1 VFGLYSEE
9 EIENFKCIFDM
20 FDKDKSGFIEVSD
33 LQTIMRSLGRDPH
46 EAIEL
51 LQGLELNA
59 DGRLTFE
66 EFLRIMKSLESRLVH
81 GREGEG
87 GAEQSPREA
96 DLEER
101 NKYGSLLPRTG
112 VHFLPDSKVVDFLK

>member
-1 VFGLYSEE
+1 
-9 EIENFKCIFDM
+9 M
-20 FDKDKSGFIEVSD
+20 FDKEKSGFIDVAD

-51 LQGLELNA
+51 LQGLELSQE
-59 DGRLTFE
+59 GRLSFQ
-66 EFLRIMKSLESRLVH
+66 EFLKIMKTLENRLIS
-81 GREGEG
+81 GKDENES
-87 GAEQSPREA
+87 SPREA

-112 VHFLPDSKVVDFLK
+112 VHFLPDSKVVDLLK